1 MLPSSQSLRKHSPAV
16 STSLWDFDCKMQ
28 EAWACAGLPPTPPQH
43 SPRALM
49 TDVPALGAPDLES
62 LADECKYLD
71 NEPHEW
77 LWLDGWEQRGRG
89 AKAVRGS
96 SSSSWEQSEAETPT
110 YASSY
115 CASQR
120 DVWNRTRLPQLGSAD
135 EQVFRDEARQFGTLR
150 SSQLHQESQEVVN
163 NSPSFHYHETPL
175 PCGLLPSQLSDILF
189 REITPEDYDVLLQLD
204 TQPPSSASPA
214 DIVALPSV
222 DARDVDQVS
231 CIFCLSPYDAT
242 ERLTKLPCSHA
253 FHKNCIA
260 EWLLQHK
267 PACPLCGQE
276 VPRL

>member
-1 MLPSSQSLRKHSPAV
+1 MLPRSVQVVTIEEFAADRSSQ
-16 STSLWDFDCKMQ
+16 T
-28 EAWACAGLPPTPPQH
+28 AGGPQH

-115 CASQR
+115 ASSYCASQR

-150 SSQLHQESQEVVN
+150 SSQLHQESQEVAN